1 MKLIGMVL
9 VVLFCSSCGLM
20 GAASLRRR
28 EGHLKKVQLF
38 LHLLQERLSY
48 TLSPLGE
55 IFDGLRDEPLLR
67 ELDFIS
73 LCAGKLAGATPF
85 PRAFVESLDESRC
98 ALDQRDREL
107 LGELSS
113 ILGQSDLENQ
123 LRGIR
128 LVRANMLQQ
137 AEAAEE
143 VCRSRAKLYSSLGVL
158 SGVAVAVV
166 LL

>member
-1 MKLIGMVL
+1 
-9 VVLFCSSCGLM
+9 M
-20 GAASLRRR
+20 GAAQLRRR
-28 EGHLKKVQLF
+28 EGSLKKVQLF
-38 LHLLQERLSY
+38 LHLLQERLNY

-55 IFDGLRDEPLLR
+55 IFEGLKDEPLLR
-67 ELDFIS
+67 ELDFIPI
-73 LCAGKLAGATPF
+73 CAGKLVGALPF
-85 PRAFVESLDESRC
+85 PQAFLESLAESRC
-98 ALDQRDREL
+98 ALDKRDREL

-123 LRGIR
+123 LGGIR

-143 VCRSRAKLYSSLGVL
+143 LCRSRAKLYSSLGVL
-158 SGVAVAVV
+158 SGVAVAIV

>member
-9 VVLFCSSCGLM
+9 VVLFCSACGLM

-28 EGHLKKVQLF
+28 EGQLKKVQLF

-55 IFDGLRDEPLLR
+55 IFEGLQSEPLLR
-67 ELDFIS
+67 ELDFIP
-73 LCAGKLAGATPF
+73 LCAKKLAGTVPF
-85 PRAFVESLDESRC
+85 PQAFVESLEQSRC
-98 ALDQRDREL
+98 ALDKRDREL
-107 LGELSS
+107 LGELST

-123 LRGIR
+123 LGGIR

-137 AEAAEE
+137 AEAAGEL
-143 VCRSRAKLYSSLGVL
+143 CRSRAKLYSSLGVL
-158 SGVAVAVV
+158 SGVAVAIV